1 MNKRELIALVGGAAA
16 AWPFAARAQQPGVSG
31 DRVSQQVSSRP
42 HQAASQNPHSFATQ
56 RRILHSAARLE
67 PALRERLGS
76 WSAFRGALP
85 GAA

>member
-42 HQAASQNPHSFATQ
+42 HQAASQNPQESKH
-56 RRILHSAARLE
+56 R
-67 PALRERLGS
+67 
-76 WSAFRGALP
+76 
-85 GAA
+85 